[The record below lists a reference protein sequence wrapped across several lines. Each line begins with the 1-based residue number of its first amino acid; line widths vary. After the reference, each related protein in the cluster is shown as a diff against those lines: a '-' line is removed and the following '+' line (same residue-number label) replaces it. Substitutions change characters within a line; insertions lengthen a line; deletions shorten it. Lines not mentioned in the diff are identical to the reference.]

1 MKIDFLKARFAH
13 TQTWKMSGK
22 NKVKKVQTKTLVRT
36 RDFVI
41 KSIKSLFGNVEKNYD
56 DYEQSKLCLLISHK

>member
-1 MKIDFLKARFAH
+1 
-13 TQTWKMSGK
+13 MSGK

-36 RDFVI
+36 RDFFI

-56 DYEQSKLCLLISHK
+56 DYEQSTLCLLISHK